1 MGFQSQEPVFV
12 QRARQ
17 VASLHMA
24 YQLKHGH
31 PSLNFWAFGTQ
42 PQPLSVQ
49 SPEPTEQNWHGN
61 LITAVCVT
69 LRYPERW
76 QVRVYLQRTGDGREC
91 WQWKVL
97 RLDSVFVVG
106 GETGESRREGQ
117 ALYDALVGSYCM
129 RMEDLA
135 CDLQSECRAIPPGD
149 QGHSDCML
157 YRMANDDLVSHEEFY
172 DRVDGELKHRLPLP
186 AHLPTVPLYAS
197 EA

>member
-24 YQLKHGH
+24 YQLQYNRPGHG
-31 PSLNFWAFGTQ
+31 FWAFGAQ

-49 SPEPTEQNWHGN
+49 APEPTEQDWHDQQ
-61 LITAVCVT
+61 ITAVCVT

-97 RLDSVFVVG
+97 RLDSTFVVG
-106 GETGESRREGQ
+106 GETGESQREGL
-117 ALYDALVGSYCM
+117 ALYTALVGSYCM
-129 RMEDLA
+129 RMDDLA
-135 CDLQSECRAIPPGD
+135 CTPHSSCSVIPEGGK
-149 QGHSDCML
+149 QRIDCNR
-157 YRMANDDLVSHEEFY
+157 YCMANGDLVDHDVSY
-172 DRVDGELKHRLPLP
+172 DLVGDALKRRLPVP
-186 AHLPTVPLYAS
+186 AHLSVPPLH
-197 EA
+197 